1 MLIILFFFCIF
12 THQNDNTM
20 KVRLLK
26 VSDYVLLF
34 IVGMTLASLKPFGW
48 LNVIGIIVGSA
59 SMIVAVIIDYRGR
72 YKK

>member
-1 MLIILFFFCIF
+1 
-12 THQNDNTM
+12 M

-34 IVGMTLASLKPFGW
+34 IVGMTIASLKPFGW